1 MRSVFSEHLGAK
13 TMRVLLFVLIAL
25 IFGAGPGHCGRSN
38 LHAEETSSVYIVG
51 AGLDSCATWQSSRLN
66 FNDGSAWIFGF
77 WSGLNTLNAK
87 NHVVGSLT
95 DGEGIVAEV
104 KKICGARPSMNLTD
118 AVIEVYSRMA
128 RAK

>member
-1 MRSVFSEHLGAK
+1 
-13 TMRVLLFVLIAL
+13 MRVLLFVLIAL
-25 IFGAGPGHCGRSN
+25 IFGAGPGRCGPSD

-51 AGLDSCATWQSSRLN
+51 AGLDSCATWQSSPLN

-77 WSGLNTLNAK
+77 WSGLNTLHAK
-87 NHVVGSLT
+87 NHLVGSLL